1 MRKQVNEV
9 ESLKELLHTYEQS
22 IERKDQVIANLTAS
36 LQSHRDKMQIQKS
49 FCEWK
54 AKHNDSKR
62 EVSFSGYLFS
72 LLKMI
77 FSPTAKIPK

>member
-36 LQSHRDKMQIQKS
+36 LQSHRDKMQIQRS

-54 AKHNDSKR
+54 VKHNDTKR
-62 EVSFSGYLFS
+62 EVRVLLLYSFS
-72 LLKMI
+72 LLIKDDI
-77 FSPTAKIPK
+77 FP